1 MTDQCVTAIAAVA
14 QDVILLL
21 TAGLIAG
28 YLWETR
34 KLRIVG
40 QQQVAISQQQVES
53 QYIPAVVVV
62 EVSDQIG
69 LANIGNGPALS
80 IEWRVKDRGTKP
92 VFSETED
99 PGDDILTYLE
109 ADGKA
114 KSTFLRRGVLVNR
127 ELHCLY
133 RSISG
138 RRYVSVST
146 FTAKGGFETYFHSE
160 PTPTLS

>member
-40 QQQVAISQQQVES
+40 QQQVEA
-53 QYIPAVVVV
+53 QYLPAVVVRG
-62 EVSDQIG
+62 ESGQIC
-69 LANIGNGPALS
+69 LLNIGNGPALG
-80 IEWRVKDRGTKP
+80 IEWRLKDPGTKP
-92 VFSETED
+92 VFSESTM
-99 PGDDILTYLE
+99 PGDHILSYLE
-109 ADGKA
+109 ADGKP
-114 KSTFLRRGVLVNR
+114 KTTFLEPALLVNR

-138 RRYVSVST
+138 QQYVSVST
-146 FTAKGGFETYFHSE
+146 FTAKGGFETYFHSA
-160 PTPTLS
+160 T